1 MNDQVLW
8 SYINEVFR
16 YYDRDMSGFLTVNE
30 LANFY
35 NDLFARVND
44 PRRITQQQAYQAF
57 QSIDSNMDG
66 KVDMNELF
74 IACKFMFQQQQYMGG
89 YTAYQQPVNY
99 QPQYMGTPQPQ
110 VIIINN
116 SKGNTAKT
124 AYNPYTQNPYKW

>member
-1 MNDQVLW
+1 
-8 SYINEVFR
+8 
-16 YYDRDMSGFLTVNE
+16 
-30 LANFY
+30 
-35 NDLFARVND
+35 
-44 PRRITQQQAYQAF
+44 
-57 QSIDSNMDG
+57 MDG